1 MCPFVQNPE
10 GFSPEM
16 LELLDR
22 AFSAAWQEL
31 QQGQAPSVSGVDE
44 QATRAAVAKS
54 ILDLAATGVREPAR
68 LRRHALHAAEQ
79 AIPRTR
85 TIVHLPE

>member
-1 MCPFVQNPE
+1 
-10 GFSPEM
+10 M

-31 QQGQAPSVSGVDE
+31 QQTQAPTVSGEDE
-44 QATRAAVAKS
+44 QATRAAIAKS

-68 LRRHALHAAEQ
+68 LTRHGLHAAEQ
-79 AIPRTR
+79 ARPPTR